1 MSVLTPLPPNTH
13 ISPKSNKVKKLQKRN
28 RQLSAEE
35 RETERWAR
43 TDKEQIEKLDEK
55 LGKGKGAVKERKRL
69 NESSNDKAR
78 QSGTAN

>member
-1 MSVLTPLPPNTH
+1 
-13 ISPKSNKVKKLQKRN
+13 VKKLQKRN
-28 RQLSAEE
+28 RQLSAEQ
-35 RETERWAR
+35 REAERWVR

>member
-1 MSVLTPLPPNTH
+1 
-13 ISPKSNKVKKLQKRN
+13 VKKLQKIN

-35 RETERWAR
+35 RETERWVR

-55 LGKGKGAVKERKRL
+55 LGKGQGAAKERKRL

-78 QSGTAN
+78 QNRTAT

>member
-1 MSVLTPLPPNTH
+1 
-13 ISPKSNKVKKLQKRN
+13 VKKLQKIN

-69 NESSNDKAR
+69 SEPSNDKPR
-78 QSGTAN
+78 

>member
-1 MSVLTPLPPNTH
+1 M
-13 ISPKSNKVKKLQKRN
+13 KKLQKIN

-69 NESSNDKAR
+69 SEPSNDKPR
-78 QSGTAN
+78 